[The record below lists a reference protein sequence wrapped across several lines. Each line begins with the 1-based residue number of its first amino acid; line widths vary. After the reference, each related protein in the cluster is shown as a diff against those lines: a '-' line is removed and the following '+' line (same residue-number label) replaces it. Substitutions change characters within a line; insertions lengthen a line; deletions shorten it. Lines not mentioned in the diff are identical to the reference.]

1 MNSTQERPRTRMG
14 HFNSSESNGVLPA
27 SGDTPS
33 GGVLANCPI
42 IAAVNSP
49 ETFPIALSS
58 PCRAIY
64 ILTGNPLSLPEML
77 AQAREHDK
85 LCMVNIDFLDGLSR
99 DRFAVEFLARN
110 GVSGIVSTHYEVLKA
125 AHGLG
130 LITVQRTF
138 GIDSAAVIAAR
149 KSLAKFVPD
158 LMEVLPAMAA
168 PKIARRLMMEHPLL
182 GIIGGGLI
190 DTVREIE
197 DLLAAGIRS
206 VSISNPQLWLI

>member
-1 MNSTQERPRTRMG
+1 MG
-14 HFNSSESNGVLPA
+14 HFNSGESNGALPA
-27 SGDTPS
+27 FGKTPS
-33 GGVLANCPI
+33 SNVFADCPI

-64 ILTGNPLSLPEML
+64 VLTGNPLSLPEML
-77 AQAREHDK
+77 AQAKACDK
-85 LCMVNIDFLDGLSR
+85 LCMVNIDFLDGLAR
-99 DRFAVEFLARN
+99 DRFAVEFLASK
-110 GVSGIVSTHYEVLKA
+110 GVAGIVSTHCEVLKA

-168 PKIARRLMMEHPLL
+168 PKIARRLTAEHPSL

-190 DTVREIE
+190 DTVKEIE